1 MDTNSIVTL
10 IENTATAFGI
20 AVLAIIA
27 TTIAIG
33 VAYLLFTV
41 GWNRLINDKSL
52 MIGGFYLRNVPYKG
66 YNRFRSKSWNMKK
79 MMNN

>member
-1 MDTNSIVTL
+1 MDTTAIISLIVD
-10 IENTATAFGI
+10 TATAFGL
-20 AVLAIIA
+20 AVLAVI
-27 TTIAIG
+27 TTTLEIG

-41 GWNRLINDKSL
+41 GWNRLINDKPL

-79 MMNN
+79 MMNS

>member
-1 MDTNSIVTL
+1 MDTISIITL
-10 IENTATAFGI
+10 IVNTATTFGV

-27 TTIAIG
+27 TTIGIG